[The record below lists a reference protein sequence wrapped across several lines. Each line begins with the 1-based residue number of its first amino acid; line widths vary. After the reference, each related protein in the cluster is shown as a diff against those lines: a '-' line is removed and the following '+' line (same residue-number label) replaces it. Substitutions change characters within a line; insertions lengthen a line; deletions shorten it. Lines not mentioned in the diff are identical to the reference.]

1 MNSRK
6 LKWTK
11 AFSKDVKRAKR
22 RNQNLV
28 SLQKVIEMLQSDN
41 TLPQA
46 YKLHPLKGKY
56 SGYMECHIEP
66 DWLLIWKADGKNV
79 YLTRTGRHSDLF
91 G

>member
-6 LKWTK
+6 LIWTK
-11 AFSKDVKRAKR
+11 GFSKDVKRAKR
-22 RNQNLV
+22 RKQNLE
-28 SLQKVIEMLQSDN
+28 SLQKVIEMLQSGN
-41 TLPQA
+41 PLSQK

-66 DWLLIWKADGKNV
+66 DWLLIWKADSKNV
-79 YLTRTGRHSDLF
+79 YLTRTGTHSDLF

>member
-6 LKWTK
+6 LIWTK
-11 AFSKDVKRAKR
+11 GFSKDVKRAKR
-22 RNQNLV
+22 RNQNLE
-28 SLQKVIEMLQSDN
+28 SLQKVIEMLQSGN
-41 TLPQA
+41 TLPQE

-66 DWLLIWKADGKNV
+66 DWLLIWKADSKNI
-79 YLTRTGRHSDLF
+79 YLTRTGTHSDLF

>member
-6 LKWTK
+6 LIWTK
-11 AFSKDVKRAKR
+11 GFSKDVKRAKR
-22 RNQNLV
+22 RNQNLE
-28 SLQKVIEMLQSDN
+28 SLQKVIEMLQSGN
-41 TLPQA
+41 TLPRE

-66 DWLLIWKADGKNV
+66 DWLLIWKADSKNV
-79 YLTRTGRHSDLF
+79 YLTRTGTHSDLF